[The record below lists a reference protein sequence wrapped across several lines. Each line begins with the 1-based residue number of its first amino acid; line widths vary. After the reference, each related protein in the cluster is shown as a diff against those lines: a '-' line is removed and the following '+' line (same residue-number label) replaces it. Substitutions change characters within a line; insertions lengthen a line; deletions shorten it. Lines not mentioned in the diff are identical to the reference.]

1 MQTALFFLGFC
12 CGLYCMMK
20 SWVLYLAHSTCK
32 YWALY
37 TVHIFVLGFCSRR
50 VCWVLYVDHLFS
62 FFILG
67 LHIQTILR
75 MFIRFSGDICNPLPL
90 FLLHRCFLNA
100 KHRRLFRFREDGEYW
115 ARVTTA
121 GFNKQNR
128 QAVCEAEVQK
138 YTQYRLAAIKKQSV
152 PNIFFIFSYFCY
164 TRSVKNAGLLDLRGL
179 QALVPLKSTGF

>member
-37 TVHIFVLGFCSRR
+37 TVHIFVFGFCSRR
-50 VCWVLYVDHLFS
+50 ICWVLYVDHLFS

-75 MFIRFSGDICNPLPL
+75 MFIRFLGNICNPLPY
-90 FLLHRCFLNA
+90 FCYIGAFLNA
-100 KHRRLFRFREDGEYW
+100 KHRRLFRFMEDGEYW

-121 GFNKQNR
+121 GFNKQNELR
-128 QAVCEAEVQK
+128 LIRLRCRNMFSTDLQQQKAVN
-138 YTQYRLAAIKKQSV
+138 T
-152 PNIFFIFSYFCY
+152 
-164 TRSVKNAGLLDLRGL
+164 
-179 QALVPLKSTGF
+179 